1 MLRINFSSSIV
12 KLLTF
17 AILTTST
24 TACHDEEEVVDN
36 SKTED
41 VAESIVGKWLVST
54 SDTRNW
60 AAYEI
65 TETSRINAE
74 TVVNGYYRTGTG
86 YYSITGDQFSG
97 SYTTNGNEIV
107 YLDWRV
113 TSIKPF
119 ELGIDVYDE
128 NVSLGS
134 AALYRILGEE
144 TVEAGTPFTP
154 DYRGYCGSSSASSFR
169 ILDASIATVSRT
181 GEINGINEG
190 ITFVIFSTPNGTAA
204 LMITVSGRLKTFAE
218 KIDGTWVYD
227 VPAEQAW
234 ERYTFTAD
242 GYLSAQWSFLY
253 GGNAF
258 YESAQSTYVIESE
271 TVTFTVKSSS
281 GQMNQKF
288 VTEQIRDF
296 DWTYNV
302 YSGNTAVGKYTAQR
316 LIESDNMEPG
326 SHYTPN
332 YQKLVGSAIISGYK
346 SHNNSIATVEVNGT
360 ISAKA
365 NGRTYIDVI
374 TNKGTAVVEVNVKS
388 PLMLLAFE
396 SCLGMK
402 PSDAIEFLQA
412 KPYSEDNEYILFF
425 DYAPSIKTLGL
436 TLDSWTGRV
445 KSVVIIFDPT
455 IDPSEITIVL
465 DNKFVPF
472 LKQTTDTF
480 KAYMDT
486 ETRADASFGVTWDIN
501 NYTLTYVNLFDALF
515 TDYSILLGMT
525 KSQISAK
532 MGRNPDYTNESKES
546 YFFYDKK
553 GVAIVSVYYT
563 TDYEKYYDDSQAI
576 VTTLDDTLSE
586 SEVKKYLNRK
596 YTYYPEMSTDKDS
609 YFFDNDVMLIYS
621 PADKEIWYFPRGNSH
636 SISSAKISSRAKKV
650 LRQ

>member
-17 AILTTST
+17 AILTTFT

-54 SDTRNW
+54 SDIRNW

-107 YLDWRV
+107 YIDWKV

-119 ELGIDVYDE
+119 ELSIEVYDE
-128 NVSLGS
+128 NVSLGDAS
-134 AALYRILGEE
+134 LYRILREE
-144 TVEAGTPFTP
+144 TAEAGSPFTP
-154 DYRGYCGSSSASSFR
+154 DYRGYCGSSSVSSFR
-169 ILDASIATVSRT
+169 ILDSSIATVSET

-190 ITFVIFSTPNGTAA
+190 STFVTFSTPNGTAA

-218 KIDGTWVYD
+218 KIEGTWVYD

-242 GYLSAQWSFLY
+242 GYLSAQWTFSY

-258 YESAQSTYVIESE
+258 DESAQSTYVIENE
-271 TVTFTVKSSS
+271 TLTFTVKSSS
-281 GQMNQKF
+281 GPMNQKF
-288 VTEQIRDF
+288 VTEQIQDF
-296 DWTYNV
+296 DWTYNA
-302 YSGNTAVGKYTAQR
+302 YSSNSALGKYTAQR

-346 SHNNSIATVEVNGT
+346 SHNNSIATVEENGT

-412 KPYSEDNEYILFF
+412 KPYSQDNGYILFS
-425 DYAPSIKTLGL
+425 DYTPSIKTLGL
-436 TLDSWTGRV
+436 SLDAWTGRV
-445 KSVVIIFDPT
+445 KGVVIIFDPS
-455 IDPSEITIVL
+455 IDPSEVTIVL
-465 DNKFVPF
+465 DNKYVPF
-472 LKQTTDTF
+472 LKSTTDTY

-486 ETRADASFGVTWDIN
+486 EARADASFGVTWDIN
-501 NYTLTYVNLFDALF
+501 NFTLTYVNLFDALF

-532 MGRNPDYTNESKES
+532 MGRNPDYTNESTES

-621 PADKEIWYFPRGNSH
+621 PADKEIWYFPRGNSR
-636 SISSAKISSRAKKV
+636 SISSAKFSSRAKKV